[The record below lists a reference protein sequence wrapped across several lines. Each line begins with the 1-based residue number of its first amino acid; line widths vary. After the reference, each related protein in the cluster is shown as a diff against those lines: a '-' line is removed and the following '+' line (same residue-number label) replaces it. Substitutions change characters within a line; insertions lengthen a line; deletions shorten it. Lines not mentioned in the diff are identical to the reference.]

1 MSTISS
7 STSGTSAYSAM
18 MPTPP
23 PQKPSAEDFASFL
36 VSSLDQNSDSSLS
49 IDELELSEEDFAS
62 LDTDGDGSLTTEELT
77 ETIASKLEELEASKP
92 SKEEF
97 ATMMQEM
104 GIQPP
109 PPPPPPL
116 ANKWQWI

>member
-7 STSGTSAYSAM
+7 SMSSTGAYSAM
-18 MPTPP
+18 MPPP

-36 VSSLDQNSDSSLS
+36 VSSLDQNSDSALS
-49 IDELELSEEDFAS
+49 IDELELSEEDFTS

-77 ETIASKLEELEASKP
+77 QTIASKLEELEASKP
-92 SKEEF
+92 SQEEF
-97 ATMMQEM
+97 AAMMQEM

-109 PPPPPPL
+109 PPS
-116 ANKWQWI
+116 ASA